1 MTNLWTLF
9 EDIENGNLD
18 NNLDEISAAIK
29 KRQTAKRT
37 TRTKGDFGI
46 GQRVRFNSMCGT
58 KYLVGSTGTVVG
70 MRRTKIVVTLDK
82 PMGRFSRIT
91 SDGTVISPEIVV
103 PVSIVDP
110 E

>member
-1 MTNLWTLF
+1 MTNLWELL
-9 EDIENGNLD
+9 EDIDNGNLD
-18 NNLDEISAAIK
+18 SSLDEIAAAIK
-29 KRQTAKRT
+29 KRTAKRT

-82 PMGRFSRIT
+82 PTGRFSRVT
-91 SDGTVISPEIVV
+91 ADGTVVSPEIVV